1 MLTIDDYL
9 GGATMDLKEF
19 FLKQKEAA
27 CQATLDVLR
36 KVPPQ
41 RVSWRPREGMLSLG
55 EIARHLWMSE
65 EGARRLA
72 LEADWSYYAKRV
84 PQGLFSILGDVK
96 SMEEE
101 LTQLKR
107 VHEDTLAAVAGFPIE
122 RWEEERVNARFNV
135 RRKVVVILF
144 GINEHHVH
152 HRAQVGAFLHM
163 LTGERASH
171 YAM

>member
-1 MLTIDDYL
+1 
-9 GGATMDLKEF
+9 MDLKEF

-36 KVPPQ
+36 KVPPE
-41 RVSWRPREGMLSLG
+41 RVGWRPREGMLSLG

-65 EGARRLA
+65 EGVRRLA
-72 LEADWSYYAKRV
+72 LEGDWSYYEKRI
-84 PQGLFSILGDVK
+84 PQGLGAILGEVK
-96 SMEEE
+96 SIEEE
-101 LTQLKR
+101 LDQIKR
-107 VHEDTLAAVAGFPIE
+107 VNEDTVAAAGGFPVE
-122 RWEEERVNARFNV
+122 RWDEERVNPRFNV

-152 HRAQVGAFLHM
+152 HRAQVGAFLHV

-171 YAM
+171 YAL